1 MQYKDFVREMFDKH
15 RGKMAAKDIM
25 KLAAKEWPSVRDGG
39 KMSKMSKMSKMPKKG
54 KARGGALP
62 GLGDISAG
70 LEVANAAM
78 PVVAGVADALGSL
91 FGKHTE
97 TTIER
102 ATAQVPELSDAQ
114 KAAFLARLQGKGLK
128 KMKKTRGGNVGGS
141 MGGNVGGSMDGSMGG
156 NVGGKLKK
164 VRKSR
169 GAGMV
174 AGSMGGNVG
183 GSMGGNVGG
192 SMGGSM
198 PKKMNYIP
206 KETNVMSS
214 FYQFDTLPTSNYAP
228 RSNMSKGGAFIMPG
242 SGHVIDPPTGENP
255 MGGGLFDTLGSLLPM
270 AFMM

>member
-102 ATAQVPELSDAQ
+102 ATAQVPDLTDAQ

-128 KMKKTRGGNVGGS
+128 KMKKTR
-141 MGGNVGGSMDGSMGG
+141 
-156 NVGGKLKK
+156 
-164 VRKSR
+164 
-169 GAGMV
+169 
-174 AGSMGGNVG
+174 GGNVG

>member
-25 KLAAKEWPSVRDGG
+25 KMAAKEWPAVRDGKMG
-39 KMSKMSKMSKMPKKG
+39 KMSKKN

-70 LEVANAAM
+70 LAVANSAL
-78 PVVAGVADALGSL
+78 PIVAGVADALGSL
-91 FGKHTE
+91 FGSHTQ
-97 TTIER
+97 TTVER
-102 ATAQVPELSDAQ
+102 ATAQVPELTDAQ
-114 KAAFLARLQGKGLK
+114 KAAFLARLQQGKGLK
-128 KMKKTRGGNVGGS
+128 KMKKTRGGNVDNMVESETIGIP
-141 MGGNVGGSMDGSMGG
+141 NKGG

-164 VRKSR
+164 AR
-169 GAGMV
+169 
-174 AGSMGGNVG
+174 GGNVGGSMG

-214 FYQFDTLPTSNYAP
+214 FYQFDTLPKSNYAP
-228 RSNMSKGGAFIMPG
+228 SSNMSKGGAFIMPG
-242 SGHVIDPPTGENP
+242 SGHVIDPPTGQNP
-255 MGGGLFDTLGSLLPM
+255 MMGGGLFDTLTSLMPL
-270 AFMM
+270 AFMI

>member
-25 KLAAKEWPSVRDGG
+25 KMAAKEWPAVRDG
-39 KMSKMSKMSKMPKKG
+39 KMGKMSKMPKKG
-54 KARGGALP
+54 KARGGAFP

-78 PVVAGVADALGSL
+78 PVVSGIADALGSL

-97 TTIER
+97 TTVER

-128 KMKKTRGGNVGGS
+128 KMKKKTRGS
-141 MGGNVGGSMDGSMGG
+141 
-156 NVGGKLKK
+156 
-164 VRKSR
+164 
-169 GAGMV
+169 GMV

-183 GSMGGNVGG
+183 GDLYSDDDGNKGGNVGG
-192 SMGGSM
+192 KLKKTRGAGMVGGNVGGSM